1 MRTRSQTKAIIA
13 NHRQTVRDA
22 QSERRTNEM
31 KRINAEKTFQ
41 EKKRIIAAANI
52 IALNSIMGEE
62 AEMLITPIE
71 KVAEE
76 KTRKNLS
83 IYEPEI
89 VDLIIDIKKL
99 LAQCNDEK
107 SRMDK
112 IKIINNIYKKL
123 YNKIYAMNETNTNAL
138 NKFLVTIYCKGIDL
152 LKEIYI
158 FPYLNIEA
166 PIIVETIKNVNK
178 VLMVLGP
185 ILKNLHDT
193 NMLDKFLD
201 TRNMAI
207 SNKELILRIQSTYQ
221 ICCI

>member
-112 IKIINNIYKKL
+112 IKIVNNIYKKF
-123 YNKIYAMNETNTNAL
+123 YNKIYAINETNTL

-207 SNKELILRIQSTYQ
+207 SNQELILRIQSTYQ

>member
-112 IKIINNIYKKL
+112 IKIVNNIYKKI
-123 YNKIYAMNETNTNAL
+123 YNKIYAMNETNTL

-207 SNKELILRIQSTYQ
+207 SNQELILRIQSTYQ

>member
-1 MRTRSQTKAIIA
+1 MHTRSQTKAIIA

-41 EKKRIIAAANI
+41 EKKRIIAAANK

-99 LAQCNDEK
+99 LAQCNDK
-107 SRMDK
+107 KCRMDK
-112 IKIINNIYKKL
+112 IKIVNNIYKKI
-123 YNKIYAMNETNTNAL
+123 YNKIYAMNETNTL

-185 ILKNLHDT
+185 V
-193 NMLDKFLD
+193 
-201 TRNMAI
+201 
-207 SNKELILRIQSTYQ
+207 
-221 ICCI
+221 